1 MRVRLLRNIRM
12 NGALSVELLAGT
24 VCNIMPDVAEKWI
37 KQGAAMFDK
46 STDGGS
52 KIKDGENELMDG
64 ESKVKSSETVKKV
77 KQRRKHRR
85 TEGR

>member
-1 MRVRLLRNIRM
+1 M

-64 ESKVKSSETVKKV
+64 GSEVKVTKEKV
-77 KQRRKHRR
+77 AHEGKTRNKRKHGASIKSRR
-85 TEGR
+85 